1 MESLSVARLRQQAEL
16 LVALSILHLTSET
29 RTALADD
36 NLSVNAYPT
45 GCGGFVYVGTPRY
58 RVPAEPDQATIFEAA
73 KRAGVAWLMFDRNAA
88 AIDGLQG
95 LRITH
100 PRTTASSHNTLSSCP
115 MVCWLDDEDHPQKFV
130 LPYRASRH
138 QGRRSVSF
146 LTAKVL
152 RRSQSEV
159 RDAGGAPRAVS
170 WNVNGLAKDTEIE
183 CLVSNVTNCRY
194 RPRLCGKSA
203 SAQFRGSFNPCRRR
217 DRRS

>member
-16 LVALSILHLTSET
+16 LVALSILHLT
-29 RTALADD
+29 ALADD

-45 GCGGFVYVGTPRY
+45 GCGGFVYVGIPRY

-73 KRAGVAWLMFDRNAA
+73 KRAGVAWLMFDRDAA

-95 LRITH
+95 FHIAH
-100 PRTTASSHNTLSSCP
+100 PRTTASSHNTLSSCSMP
-115 MVCWLDDEDHPQKFV
+115 MVCWLDDEDRPQKLV

-159 RDAGGAPRAVS
+159 RDAGGAPGARAFEPMCF
-170 WNVNGLAKDTEIE
+170 G
-183 CLVSNVTNCRY
+183 
-194 RPRLCGKSA
+194 
-203 SAQFRGSFNPCRRR
+203 R
-217 DRRS
+217 D